1 MTTVTTSTTP
11 RIRNDVRSS
20 RILIAG
26 WPVVVPFPPKPSTNH
41 EKDKR
46 TLEDYESARLKLML
60 TGRGYAYHKVFLQI
74 TFSGRKSVCSV
85 VERTNSVI
93 RLLVESGTIQNDNPE
108 TIIGYSTH
116 TRRGPIER
124 VEIKIRNLE
133 KGARRAVPGKP
144 PRECAIDLE
153 GLARDIAE
161 LR

>member
-1 MTTVTTSTTP
+1 MPTIISP
-11 RIRNDVRSS
+11 SRRDVRST
-20 RILIAG
+20 RITVSP
-26 WPVVVPFPPKPSTNH
+26 WPAVIPLPLKRSTNF
-41 EKDKR
+41 EQDKR
-46 TLEDYESARLKLML
+46 TLEDYEAARLKLML

-74 TFSGRKSVCSV
+74 NFSGAKSMCSV

-93 RLLVESGTIQNDNPE
+93 RLLVESGTIQNDHAE

-133 KGARRAVPGKP
+133 KGSRRAVPGKLP
-144 PRECAIDLE
+144 KECVIDLA
-153 GLARDIAE
+153 GLARSIAE